1 MGAGA
6 GGAKAA
12 KTVNKKNIAHFK
24 AQLDKAKQEKQELD
38 RVSTLA
44 FVTSQPFS
52 ANSFCCIVYGVSCS

>member
-44 FVTSQPFS
+44 LRRHRR
-52 ANSFCCIVYGVSCS
+52 